1 VLGPIFAREFF
12 TVPRR
17 DRHHLSRLAAVL
29 LLWVIGLTAW
39 QATVG
44 FNRNARLGETA
55 RFGLLL
61 FQIIVYVELVL
72 LMFFSTLS
80 AASTVSREKD
90 RRTFILLLQTDL
102 RDYEIVVGKM
112 LGSLL
117 PILFL
122 LFATVP
128 VLAMLLLL
136 GGVSGEQVVQA
147 TMVLGAISV
156 AAGSLGGLVALWR
169 EKTFQSLA
177 LSTLFL
183 VLYVC
188 VVQILGAILRQKT
201 SIDDANQIQA
211 WFDPFLALQFVL
223 EPPNESPWNLHPAYL
238 FAAFMFLLCVALNG
252 FGILKLR
259 VWNPSGEPIQQR
271 EAPEDEDAEATPEV
285 RVLMRKWRQAERE
298 GVTLSAAELCKDAPE
313 REAEV
318 AIQMLKHRERAH
330 AAPGEVRAVWK
341 NPILWREVATLAYG
355 RRPLLV
361 KFAYGIVLALIL
373 FFAIGELESQT
384 RPAFVAA
391 MGLVPVAVLS
401 LLLVAA
407 QAVTSITSERDGRAL
422 DLLLVTDI
430 SPHEFVFGKLGGVLW
445 NCKEFLIP
453 PLLLAGYYGVRGA
466 LASTPRDAGVGEIL
480 GLNLGPMICVLG
492 VLLVM
497 FGFAMTLGIHV
508 ALRIENSRL
517 AIGHTLGTVFF
528 LCVGTLISIY
538 LIVIN
543 GGSLGNQLLSFS
555 AFILLGIGGLWWVLT
570 ADRPSSAINIASTA
584 APFAMFY
591 AVVNILIAKPGT
603 QESSDPLVPF
613 LVIAGAF
620 GFTISA
626 MLTPLL
632 SEFDVTLGRTTV
644 QEE

>member
-44 FNRNARLGETA
+44 FNRTARLGETA

-80 AASTVSREKD
+80 ASSTVSREKD
-90 RRTFILLLQTDL
+90 RRTFILLLLTDM
-102 RDYEIVVGKM
+102 RDYEIVLGKM

-136 GGVSGEQVVQA
+136 GGVSGLQVIQA
-147 TMVLGAISV
+147 TMVLGAISI

-188 VVQILGAILRQKT
+188 VVQIFGAVLRNQL
-201 SIDDANQIQA
+201 DADEATQIQA
-211 WFDPFLALQFVL
+211 WFDPFLALQYVL
-223 EPPNESPWNLHPAYL
+223 EPPTVSPLGLHPAYL
-238 FAAFMFLLCVALNG
+238 FTAAMLFFCVTLNG

-259 VWNPSGEPIQQR
+259 KWNPSGEPIQQR
-271 EAPEDEDAEATPEV
+271 ETPQDDEDSLEV
-285 RVLMRKWRQAERE
+285 
-298 GVTLSAAELCKDAPE
+298 
-313 REAEV
+313 
-318 AIQMLKHRERAH
+318 RERAH
-330 AAPGEVRAVWK
+330 AAPGAVRPVWK
-341 NPILWREVATLAYG
+341 NPILWREIATLAYG

-361 KFAYGIVLALIL
+361 KFAYGIVLSLIL
-373 FFAIGELESQT
+373 FFAIGQLESAS

-407 QAVTSITSERDGRAL
+407 QAVTSITSERDGRQL
-422 DLLLVTDI
+422 DLLLVTDV
-430 SPHEFVFGKLGGVLW
+430 SPNEFVFGKIGGILW

-453 PLLLAGYYGVRGA
+453 PLLLVLYYGIRGA
-466 LASTPRDAGVGEIL
+466 LANTPRDAGFGEIL
-480 GLNLGPMICVLG
+480 SLNFGPMLCVIG
-492 VLLVM
+492 TLVTL
-497 FGFAMTLGIHV
+497 FSFAITLGIHV

-517 AIGHTLGTVFF
+517 AIGNALGTVFF

-555 AFILLGIGGLWWVLT
+555 AFILFGIGGLWWVLT
-570 ADRPSSAINIASTA
+570 ADRPSSAINIASA
-584 APFAMFY
+584 IAPFALFY

-603 QESSDPLVPF
+603 QESSDPLIPF
-613 LVIAGAF
+613 LVIAGSL

-626 MLTPLL
+626 MLTPML
-632 SEFDVTLGRTTV
+632 SEFDVTLGRTTL